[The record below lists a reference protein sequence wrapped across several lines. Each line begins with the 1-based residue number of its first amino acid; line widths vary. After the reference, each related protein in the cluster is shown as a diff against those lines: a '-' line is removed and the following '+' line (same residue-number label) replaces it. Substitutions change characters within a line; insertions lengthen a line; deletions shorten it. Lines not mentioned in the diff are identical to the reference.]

1 MQVATKAT
9 DKYVCIYASSV
20 RTCGDSCM
28 QPALHGYTLSNST
41 TQSDQSETSKWLFP
55 DSNSVNSF

>member
-20 RTCGDSCM
+20 HTCGDSCM
-28 QPALHGYTLSNST
+28 QPAPLSNST
-41 TQSDQSETSKWLFP
+41 TPSEQPETSKWHFP
-55 DSNSVNSF
+55 DSDSVNSF